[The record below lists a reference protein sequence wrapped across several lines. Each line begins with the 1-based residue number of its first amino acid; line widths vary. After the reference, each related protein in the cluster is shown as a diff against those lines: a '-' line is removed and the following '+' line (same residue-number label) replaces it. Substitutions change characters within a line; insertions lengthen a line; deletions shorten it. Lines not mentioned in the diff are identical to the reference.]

1 MGLKKILYGMPGD
14 DFPFEKYIV
23 GGCIMS
29 EADVGCTQCD
39 WSGMWDQFSDLG
51 ELDDHVLDTSGDEEE
66 QSAQQVAAAIRDDRF
81 RLFAQ

>member
-39 WSGMWDQFSDLG
+39 WLGMWDQFSESDL
-51 ELDDHVLDTSGDEEE
+51 V
-66 QSAQQVAAAIRDDRF
+66 
-81 RLFAQ
+81 